1 MAANPLGEIAI
12 ITRKRFSSRVVA
24 KEVGMG
30 IAARFAYALAAAVF
44 AQAASA
50 QTPDSQPAPAP
61 PAAQPAADPAITAGV
76 QQVKQATKM
85 IVYPAKQQSAEQQA
99 TDERECYVW
108 SQQQTGIDPTAAG
121 PDVDSAAAASADKM
135 DSATTGAA
143 VGGAARGAAGGAVIG
158 AIAGDA
164 GEGAAIGAVTGAVS
178 GRRAKKRAEKQAAQ
192 QGAAQAQAATA
203 DRMTTFAKGMAACLS
218 GRGYTIQ

>member
-1 MAANPLGEIAI
+1 
-12 ITRKRFSSRVVA
+12 
-24 KEVGMG
+24 MG

-44 AQAASA
+44 TQSASA

-61 PAAQPAADPAITAGV
+61 PAAPAAADPAITAAV

-85 IVYPAKQQSAEQQA
+85 IVYPAKGQSADQQA

-108 SQQQTGIDPTAAG
+108 SQQQTGIDPMAAG
-121 PDVDSAAAASADKM
+121 PDADSAAAASADKM

-143 VGGAARGAAGGAVIG
+143 VGGAARGAAGGAVVG

-164 GEGAAIGAVTGAVS
+164 GEGAAIGAVAGAVR
-178 GRRAKKRAEKQAAQ
+178 GRRAKKNAEKQAAQ
-192 QGAAQAQAATA
+192 QGAAHADAISA
-203 DRMTTFAKGMAACLS
+203 DRLATFKKGMAACLN
-218 GRGYTIQ
+218 GRAYTVQ